1 MEELSE
7 AIDLAERGRVRIFAE
22 PGELF
27 ADAAAAFAVVVQ
39 AAVEARGRAAVAFS
53 GGETPRALYRFLA
66 AEPNRHRLPWPRIH
80 AFWGDERGV
89 PPEHAES
96 NFRLARETLFD
107 HVPLPPENVHRIR
120 GEISAAAAA
129 QEYEADLQRFFA
141 GDAPPRFDVVW
152 LGLGRDGHTAS
163 LFPGSPALAETQRL
177 AVAVSGPP
185 PLLSPRVT
193 LTLPV
198 INRARHVFFLV
209 LGADK
214 SAVLAEV
221 LTGEPRAQTLPA
233 EGVRPEAGELV
244 FWVDRAA
251 ASDFRARRAG
261 AFR

>member
-7 AIDLAERGRVRIFAE
+7 EIDLAERGRVRIFAE
-22 PGELF
+22 PGALF
-27 ADAAAAFAVVVQ
+27 ADAAAAFAEVVEE
-39 AAVEARGRAAVAFS
+39 AVAARGRAAVALS
-53 GGETPRALYRFLA
+53 GGETPRALYRLLA
-66 AEPNRHRLPWPRIH
+66 AEPFLHRLPWPRIH

-89 PPEHAES
+89 PPDHAES

-120 GEISAAAAA
+120 GEISATAAA
-129 QEYEADLQRFFA
+129 QEYEAELQRFFA
-141 GDAPPRFDVVW
+141 GEAPPRFDVVW

-163 LFPGSPALAETQRL
+163 LFPGSAALAETRRL
-177 AVAVSGPP
+177 AVAVPGPS

-198 INRARHVFFLV
+198 INRARHLFFLV

-221 LTGEPRAQTLPA
+221 LAGVPQARNLPA
-233 EGVRPEAGELV
+233 ERVRPEAGELV
-244 FWVDRAA
+244 FWMDRAA

-261 AFR
+261 ALR